1 MNISRRNTTIGIA
14 LAAYAMGILTIVLPP
29 IASQRVAE
37 NLSTVLSDCAIKI
50 GDGVNGVTVS
60 GGGESIGH
68 HSYGVCLSGASRNI
82 TISDNHFMDN

>member
-1 MNISRRNTTIGIA
+1 MEISRRTNAIIGIA
-14 LAAYAMGILTIVLPP
+14 LAAYAVGILTIVLPP

-60 GGGESIGH
+60 GGEVIGH
-68 HSYGVCLSGASRNI
+68 HSYALCLSGAARNI